1 MRRLFW
7 ILVGAGIA
15 VAVVFKGREL
25 YRRITP
31 RGIAEQ
37 VEQQG
42 HRAASGFGDFVAT
55 FRVAMADR
63 EAELRRELNITTT
76 TND

>member
-7 ILVGAGIA
+7 VLVGVGIT
-15 VAVVFKGREL
+15 VVLISKGKEL
-25 YRRITP
+25 YHRVTP

-63 EAELRRELNITTT
+63 EAELRRELNIPKN
-76 TND
+76 ND

>member
-7 ILVGAGIA
+7 ILVGVGLT
-15 VAVVFKGREL
+15 VAVVLKGKEL
-25 YRRITP
+25 YYRLTP

-42 HRAASGFGDFVAT
+42 HRAASSFGDFVAT
-55 FRVAMADR
+55 FRTAMAER
-63 EAELRRELNITTT
+63 EAELREELDIPKKNS
-76 TND
+76 